1 LASPTFTGSAHFTGN
16 VELGHG
22 IDQSMDSSANGQ
34 LMIDGN
40 GYQGAIALDDQA
52 MHIYHNSS
60 SRSLILGTNE
70 TARLT
75 INGSGNATFA
85 GNINAASNSFNYQL
99 DSSGNALLDLSSSGG
114 QQIRFIDTNSSY
126 TEAMRLAR
134 DDYKLS
140 LTYGWNANEEALTV
154 IGGTG
159 SDVGFVGIGTTSPAN
174 KLDVKISTGNRTTL
188 EPVMSV
194 SANGSGPYTGFG
206 PKISFSSNIYYG
218 AATGN
223 PAGIIETAYI
233 GAVMG
238 TTYATNSDLVF
249 ATRDGATSVTEKM
262 RILGNGNVGIGTTSN
277 ISSPL
282 TVQTNQSANSISIIG
297 RNNGANDEA
306 VISFYEYDGTTRSAY
321 ILKEAGNLGF
331 ATGTGGSA
339 TEKMRITGAG
349 KVNITKG
356 SSGIVLYL
364 DGVNAYNAETGIELS
379 AGRAKISGFLNATGG
394 TPGSSLR
401 FYTMPDGGS
410 VTERMRITSDGFVR
424 IGNTSAVNTYTPAQ
438 GYVAGISS
446 PTAGGQTYLSLSMGG
461 AALGNTGVAFGLD
474 AGGASY
480 YMRDNKPI
488 RFYTNNTFA
497 MTIAA
502 NGNVGIGTTTA
513 NRKLTIS
520 DGTTNNYLVS
530 AKWYKGASSFSNP
543 FIVIVSNFTNTSSY
557 PQIIIKINLIGHGIS
572 ANRAQFTEAI
582 CTYDL
587 TNGDLQ
593 QTTISHKTVGSNAVS
608 AGVFSVS
615 GTSIGFTPLRQ
626 TNYDQ
631 FKIEAD
637 IQSYSATFNY

>member
-1 LASPTFTGSAHFTGN
+1 MANLSNINNKFLVTTGGEVLVGRTAATGTSKLQ
-16 VELGHG
+16 VSGSLLIGTDISSG
-22 IDQSMDSSANGQ
+22 IPLVVQETTANGFAIGF
-34 LMIDGN
+34 MRNTNTTNGN
-40 GYQGAIALDDQA
+40 GLVIDVNSTGGAYIQDWRQA
-52 MHIYHNSS
+52 S
-60 SRSLILGTNE
+60 TVK
-70 TARLT
+70 
-75 INGSGNATFA
+75 
-85 GNINAASNSFNYQL
+85 
-99 DSSGNALLDLSSSGG
+99 
-114 QQIRFIDTNSSY
+114 
-126 TEAMRLAR
+126 MRL
-134 DDYKLS
+134 LQNGN
-140 LTYGWNANEEALTV
+140 L
-154 IGGTG
+154 
-159 SDVGFVGIGTTSPAN
+159 GIGTDSPGSKLTVNGDVNSVFAYSTEASGQPGFVAANNTTTGTSTN
-174 KLDVKISTGNRTTL
+174 TLYTKLYG
-188 EPVMSV
+188 PSV
-194 SANGSGPYTGFG
+194 SATLFGNNIANYAAILSEGSINNGILLGTL
-206 PKISFSSNIYYG
+206 
-218 AATGN
+218 
-223 PAGIIETAYI
+223 TAKPLI
-233 GAVMG
+233 
-238 TTYATNSDLVF
+238 
-249 ATRDGATSVTEKM
+249 
-262 RILGNGNVGIGTTSN
+262 IGT
-277 ISSPL
+277 
-282 TVQTNQSANSISIIG
+282 
-297 RNNGANDEA
+297 NNAE
-306 VISFYEYDGTTRSAY
+306 R
-321 ILKEAGNLGF
+321 
-331 ATGTGGSA
+331 
-339 TEKMRITGAG
+339 MRITSAG
-349 KVNITKG
+349 QVNITKG
-356 SSGIVLYL
+356 SSGTVLYL
-364 DGVNAYNAETGIELS
+364 DGVNAYNAETGIQLS